1 MGSNNKAAKEFSKI
15 LKSAASNKNFE
26 TLFVKSEEA
35 EAIKLFSNSYL
46 ALRVAFFNELDSF
59 CLKKDLKSK
68 NIIDGISLDKRIG
81 SGYNNPSFGYGGY
94 CLPKDTKQL
103 LSNFQN
109 VPQDIIGAIVKSN
122 ETRKDFIANIIY
134 SLDIKTVGFYR
145 LSMKKG
151 SDNYRFSAVLD
162 IIKKLQSKGKRILIY
177 EPMLQGN
184 NFWECEVI
192 KDKEDFLSS
201 SDLIVANRISSSLK
215 NFEEKVFTRDIYN
228 RD

>member
-1 MGSNNKAAKEFSKI
+1 
-15 LKSAASNKNFE
+15 
-26 TLFVKSEEA
+26 
-35 EAIKLFSNSYL
+35 
-46 ALRVAFFNELDSF
+46 
-59 CLKKDLKSK
+59 
-68 NIIDGISLDKRIG
+68 
-81 SGYNNPSFGYGGY
+81 
-94 CLPKDTKQL
+94 
-103 LSNFQN
+103 
-109 VPQDIIGAIVKSN
+109 
-122 ETRKDFIANIIY
+122 
-134 SLDIKTVGFYR
+134 
-145 LSMKKG
+145 MKKG